1 MNFFLLQKNHKKKTK
16 MKLKSEWDL
25 INDQNLHRNE
35 CIQVPV
41 EIEQAL
47 PALGFKVLDVLG
59 FIQNEVPP
67 RLAPK
72 SLMILQY

>member
-1 MNFFLLQKNHKKKTK
+1 MGFSTSKHNETK
-16 MKLKSEWDL
+16 VRMGP
-25 INDQNLHRNE
+25 INDQDLHRNE

-47 PALGFKVLDVLG
+47 PALGLKVLDVLG

-72 SLMILQY
+72 SLMILQH

>member
-1 MNFFLLQKNHKKKTK
+1 MR
-16 MKLKSEWDL
+16 SVA
-25 INDQNLHRNE
+25 INYQVDHRKD

-41 EIEQAL
+41 KVEQAL
-47 PALGFKVLDVLG
+47 PALRLKVLDVLG

-67 RLAPK
+67 RLASK